1 MDFDIFQISCCSSN
15 DFDHPDT
22 SPPRGLPQNKR
33 QPLLQN
39 PPHHFRRKRR
49 DRQPHQILHSTET
62 AKEEAQSHVSSL
74 QHSQLDIQSTL
85 GFATMDKAANLALT
99 TAFPLTDLRQ

>member
-1 MDFDIFQISCCSSN
+1 MRYSRAKLGTRISRGFYIFDIFQISCCSSN

-22 SPPRGLPQNKR
+22 SPPRGLPQNER

-39 PPHHFRRKRR
+39 PPHHLRRKRR

-74 QHSQLDIQSTL
+74 QHSQLDSQV
-85 GFATMDKAANLALT
+85 LT
-99 TAFPLTDLRQ
+99 RAFRL